1 MQFQVSETCP
11 RCGKP
16 VSLAIVELHPTRT
29 DIALHSFE
37 CTDCGPVRT
46 RAVSLRADRSLAPE
60 LAV

>member
-16 VSLAIVELHPTRT
+16 VSLAIVEPHPTRT
-29 DIALHSFE
+29 DTALHFYE
-37 CTDCGPVRT
+37 CTDCGSVRT
-46 RAVSLRADRSLAPE
+46 RAVSLRADKSPPE